1 MEMKRFEELTQ
12 YTQQYF
18 PEEFEA
24 CSTQVEEARDSGDE
38 TGAEQ
43 IISDFYGFV
52 QEAAIADERAFD
64 VRSLAEDHGALV
76 VTAVRTYGNLG
87 PFRPINHDDFKGV
100 RLFDI
105 LLRPGQIACC
115 STVKAGDSAANLYSS
130 WGVIIGEGRIR
141 QAYPYD
147 ATTSVNNGEVV
158 SQFQPRIASLRP
170 TEQIHQALN
179 SRHGLW
185 NEIDTS
191 VDKVAGVF
199 YSVDEGEQPNKDF
212 PSKVLRD
219 LIKPLD
225 LRQYLLRNGS
235 FHPIDDNSD
244 VAKGNFDVPT
254 SPVEIVRHNY
264 TPNETEQDEM
274 IAFLTSTLTLAP
286 RNAITSGVAR
296 GQFVYDF
303 GGITRAGSMERFTR
317 EQETFLASD
326 NPSLRLY
333 GAMALHAFAE
343 AATADSDHAAIK
355 KIRTIASAAISTELY
370 TEYKQRI
377 LPTGNLA
384 VTEADFR
391 HYLDTG
397 QLPAH
402 LQDH

>member
-1 MEMKRFEELTQ
+1 MERFEELTQ

-18 PEEFEA
+18 PEEFDTCGA
-24 CSTQVEEARDSGDE
+24 QAREARGRGDE
-38 TGAEQ
+38 AGAEQ
-43 IISDFYGFV
+43 IISDFYGFI
-52 QEAAIADERAFD
+52 QEAAVADERAFD

-115 STVKAGDSAANLYSS
+115 STVRAGDSAANLYSS
-130 WGVIIGEGRIR
+130 WGVVIGEGRVH

-147 ATTSVNNGEVV
+147 ATTSVNNGEVI

-170 TEQIHQALN
+170 TEQIYQALK

-235 FHPIDDNSD
+235 FYRIDDISD
-244 VAKGNFDVPT
+244 IARGNFDAPT
-254 SPVEIVRHNY
+254 NPVEIVEHNY
-264 TPNETEQDEM
+264 TPNETERDEM
-274 IAFLTSTLTLAP
+274 ITYLASTLTLAP

-343 AATADSDHAAIK
+343 AATADNNHSAVERIRALATAAV
-355 KIRTIASAAISTELY
+355 STEVY
-370 TEYKQRI
+370 AGYKQRI

-384 VTEADFR
+384 ITEADLR
-391 HYLDTG
+391 HYLVTE